1 MTMRTLFTAAAIISS
16 AIGVGEAPV
25 SHSTYDS
32 SLARLG
38 ISVAKT
44 QLSEEFASLDRQ
56 VAPLPP
62 EPWAKADSADSL
74 YRLAREAMSRNDYK
88 RAAELFHQIPER
100 YPRSAYA
107 SQAIYFEAFALYRS
121 GGDDDLSAARD
132 RLNQLK
138 QRDAKI
144 WKSERAV
151 LLTRFCGELAK
162 REDEACASD
171 IEKSAQKV
179 PPVQGGKRCPDEDDE
194 NDDRIAALNALMQ
207 MDADR

>member
-1 MTMRTLFTAAAIISS
+1 MTMRTLLTAAAIISS
-16 AIGVGEAPV
+16 AVGVGNAPV
-25 SHSTYDS
+25 GHTTYNS
-32 SLARLG
+32 SFARLG
-38 ISVAKT
+38 FASANT

-56 VAPLPP
+56 ATPLPP

-132 RLNQLK
+132 RLNQL
-138 QRDAKI
+138 A
-144 WKSERAV
+144 RA
-151 LLTRFCGELAK
+151 
-162 REDEACASD
+162 
-171 IEKSAQKV
+171 
-179 PPVQGGKRCPDEDDE
+179 
-194 NDDRIAALNALMQ
+194 N
-207 MDADR
+207 